1 MGLMSNKKMLPLIIL
16 FVLWEHSDA
25 GHHLSTDEL
34 VQKVLCVYQPKDACT
49 YDSNKR
55 LIVSYLNDLIIFFKQ
70 MTEYGYMD
78 EKIEIEAISGKGS
91 KGNIREYYV
100 KKRPLDDVEIR
111 MLIDSILFAPGMDDD
126 KARGLIDKVLAF
138 TSKHFVNVHR
148 YVRIG
153 DVVKKTDNKEV
164 FDTIGILDEAIESRK
179 RADFDYRGNRCTGVS
194 PYFLV
199 VYGGRYYCIARCEG
213 GSKLTH
219 FRLDRISDCVLTDE
233 DTYDIRLLDE
243 VGPDG
248 EFRLDEYLKRHPRM
262 SLDIVVTVVL
272 DVREDFIDTVRQE
285 FQVDVEYPRFM
296 NPYDNA
302 VRRVKVTS
310 CKGALSNWLI
320 NVPELAWV
328 EKGDKSGVVD
338 EMRMKARRVLEVY
351 G

>member
-1 MGLMSNKKMLPLIIL
+1 MGMMSNKKMLPLIIL

-25 GHHLSTDEL
+25 DHHLSTDEL

-55 LIVSYLNDLIIFFKQ
+55 LIVSYLNDLISFFKQ

-78 EKIEIEAISGKGS
+78 GEIDIGSSTVKGV

-100 KKRPLDDVEIR
+100 KKRPFDDVEIR
-111 MLIDSILFAPGMDDD
+111 MLIDSILFAPGMNDN
-126 KARGLIDKVLAF
+126 KARELIDTLLTL

-164 FDTIGILDEAIESRK
+164 FDTIGVLDEAIERRK
-179 RADFDYRGNRCTGVS
+179 RVDFAYRGNRCTGVS

-213 GSKLTH
+213 GNKLTH
-219 FRLDRISDCVLTDE
+219 FRLDRISDCVLTDIAA
-233 DTYDIRLLDE
+233 YDMRLLDE

-262 SLDIVVTVVL
+262 SLDVVVTVAL
-272 DVREDFIDTVRQE
+272 DVREDFIDTVKQE
-285 FQVDVEYPRFM
+285 FQVDVEYPRYM
-296 NPYDNA
+296 NMYEDG
-302 VRRVKVTS
+302 VKRVKVTS
-310 CKGALSNWLI
+310 CKSALTNWLI

-338 EMRMKARRVLEVY
+338 EMRMKARRVLKVY